1 MTSPIPL
8 FSAIL
13 YSLSRSEK
21 LSIREKKKLKR
32 ERKKKKKKS
41 QPLQRR
47 RDVFDYVI
55 IVSMLIKDYKLEEGG
70 DPN

>member
-8 FSAIL
+8 LSAIL

-21 LSIREKKKLKR
+21 LSIREKEKLKR
-32 ERKKKKKKS
+32 ERKEESS

-55 IVSMLIKDYKLEEGG
+55 IVSMFIKDYKLEGGG